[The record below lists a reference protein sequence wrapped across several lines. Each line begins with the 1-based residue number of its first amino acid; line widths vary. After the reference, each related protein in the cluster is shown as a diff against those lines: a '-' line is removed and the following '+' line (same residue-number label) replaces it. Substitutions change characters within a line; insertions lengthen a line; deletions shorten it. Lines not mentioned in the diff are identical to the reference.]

1 MHFVIRGTPKY
12 KKKCIF
18 VSSPSTVFLAGLCS
32 FRANSQTIVALF
44 YYYFTYGPRAQTV
57 CIVPSAGALSNYIEK
72 ASTDISDF
80 LRSFS
85 FLTVCSC
92 FAVFV
97 FRKLHDA
104 PAAADTRGKTKFYHS
119 HTQSWLYLS
128 QHHWSYVRTKGKSA
142 GTRTAA
148 WVINHGSRF
157 FLNLSWS
164 IFLRILLLYSFHFFS
179 GSSSVLIQFRT
190 DDVGDRFEQ
199 QLTGSHLEPQHFTLE
214 K

>member
-1 MHFVIRGTPKY
+1 MTNQIFFKTSTRGRPSIQEKSKNFVFQILVDSKRTNFWQIHSVLCFVSTNNLYYFAAMHFVIQGTPKY
-12 KKKCIF
+12 IKKCIF
-18 VSSPSTVFLAGLCS
+18 VSSPSTVFLSGLCS

-97 FRKLHDA
+97 F
-104 PAAADTRGKTKFYHS
+104 
-119 HTQSWLYLS
+119 
-128 QHHWSYVRTKGKSA
+128 
-142 GTRTAA
+142 
-148 WVINHGSRF
+148 
-157 FLNLSWS
+157 
-164 IFLRILLLYSFHFFS
+164 
-179 GSSSVLIQFRT
+179 
-190 DDVGDRFEQ
+190 
-199 QLTGSHLEPQHFTLE
+199 
-214 K
+214 

>member
-12 KKKCIF
+12 KKYKKKCIY

-57 CIVPSAGALSNYIEK
+57 CMVPSAGALSNYIEK

-97 FRKLHDA
+97 FRKPHDA
-104 PAAADTRGKTKFYHS
+104 PAAAADTRGKFYHS
-119 HTQSWLYLS
+119 HTQS
-128 QHHWSYVRTKGKSA
+128 
-142 GTRTAA
+142 
-148 WVINHGSRF
+148 
-157 FLNLSWS
+157 
-164 IFLRILLLYSFHFFS
+164 
-179 GSSSVLIQFRT
+179 
-190 DDVGDRFEQ
+190 
-199 QLTGSHLEPQHFTLE
+199 
-214 K
+214 